1 MPTIFVTF
9 LKDFFQK
16 AGTARPSFVASNL
29 EAMYGEEPDPEQ
41 QRAIKLASAMMF
53 IGEWTP
59 RA

>member
-1 MPTIFVTF
+1 ME
-9 LKDFFQK
+9 FFQK